1 LDDRAR
7 AAIYPRN
14 VFCASTSPHKG
25 VDCSDEK
32 KMSNV
37 VFSGEE
43 EYISMEPVRPAG
55 NSYHVSTI
63 KCHKLALREVAG
75 HALGE
80 WEARDEKVVGFYV
93 FVYRL
98 GRLAYGLFS

>member
-1 LDDRAR
+1 
-7 AAIYPRN
+7 
-14 VFCASTSPHKG
+14 
-25 VDCSDEK
+25 
-32 KMSNV
+32 MSAPSN
-37 VFSGEE
+37 
-43 EYISMEPVRPAG
+43 AT
-55 NSYHVSTI
+55 NSYY
-63 KCHKLALREVAG
+63 ALREVAG